1 MNNFLTLFKHELKM
15 QFPIKPQKGKRIDV
29 LGTLLFT
36 LMIVLIS
43 AVFIK
48 LLSTVASNYALVKI
62 NKVSDLPAR
71 TCELINLCYII
82 VILALVIA
90 SLENMRRSLTEKK
103 YKELFLRMPVKHE
116 TIFLSKLL
124 TLLISN
130 YVLGLLLIV
139 AVSLIFYLSVP
150 LTPIFWLMTFA
161 VWLLMPMAAFFIATL
176 LLVPYIKLVDFL
188 SHKYLVTFISVS
200 AALMGGFLLYS
211 SFLRVV
217 QDLLKTGSIKFLFNE
232 KFINTLQALLKW
244 CYPAN
249 CFANIITQR
258 KLLPSFAIAILVAAV
273 GVCSVYLVSKKL
285 FYSTLYKNENKV
297 EKGKVK
303 VQKAKLSP
311 LLSLIKKEFISI
323 YRSPKNLFSYFAI
336 AASMPLMVYCCYT
349 LFHSLIKSM
358 IGLEADLPLAI
369 TIVLIFNILTNTFCS
384 SNVTRDGAAAMKV
397 KTYPVKASTILLS
410 KVLLCIA
417 VSSLSVTVTLAVLAA
432 ATTLTVLE
440 ALAVFPIAIAFST
453 AQIFIATRM
462 DLNGARL
469 SSSLSEMKSASN
481 RTLAKV
487 VFTGLILALITG
499 ILSFVAYVL
508 SLGSNIAA
516 IANLG
521 LKPIHAYLLSAII
534 SLGYLGAAILYYTL
548 GIEKSLDSLTL

>member
-1 MNNFLTLFKHELKM
+1 
-15 QFPIKPQKGKRIDV
+15 
-29 LGTLLFT
+29 
-36 LMIVLIS
+36 
-43 AVFIK
+43 
-48 LLSTVASNYALVKI
+48 
-62 NKVSDLPAR
+62 
-71 TCELINLCYII
+71 
-82 VILALVIA
+82 
-90 SLENMRRSLTEKK
+90 
-103 YKELFLRMPVKHE
+103 
-116 TIFLSKLL
+116 
-124 TLLISN
+124 
-130 YVLGLLLIV
+130 
-139 AVSLIFYLSVP
+139 
-150 LTPIFWLMTFA
+150 
-161 VWLLMPMAAFFIATL
+161 
-176 LLVPYIKLVDFL
+176 
-188 SHKYLVTFISVS
+188 
-200 AALMGGFLLYS
+200 
-211 SFLRVV
+211 
-217 QDLLKTGSIKFLFNE
+217 
-232 KFINTLQALLKW
+232 
-244 CYPAN
+244 
-249 CFANIITQR
+249 
-258 KLLPSFAIAILVAAV
+258 
-273 GVCSVYLVSKKL
+273 
-285 FYSTLYKNENKV
+285 
-297 EKGKVK
+297 
-303 VQKAKLSP
+303 
-311 LLSLIKKEFISI
+311 
-323 YRSPKNLFSYFAI
+323 
-336 AASMPLMVYCCYT
+336 
-349 LFHSLIKSM
+349 
-358 IGLEADLPLAI
+358 
-369 TIVLIFNILTNTFCS
+369 
-384 SNVTRDGAAAMKV
+384 MKV